1 MEKMNTMKFEPM
13 KDKSRQVKE
22 ILTQVHGALSEKGY
36 DPVSQF
42 VGYFMSGDPTYITSH
57 SIPENLV
64 VMTGITDEMLRGAPQ
79 LKEALEEAARLKL
92 ESSELKREIFKLQN
106 KR

>member
-57 SIPENLV
+57 NNAR
-64 VMTGITDEMLRGAPQ
+64 GIIARVELDEIM
-79 LKEALEEAARLKL
+79 EELIKSYL
-92 ESSELKREIFKLQN
+92 DIK
-106 KR
+106 

>member
-36 DPVSQF
+36 DPVGQF

-57 SIPENLV
+57 NNAR
-64 VMTGITDEMLRGAPQ
+64 GIIARVELDEIM
-79 LKEALEEAARLKL
+79 EELIKSYL
-92 ESSELKREIFKLQN
+92 DIK
-106 KR
+106 